1 MIPEKI
7 SRGLFA
13 ELALNRFLQFVNRA
27 VDGWSDGALSIRDDY
42 WLVAV
47 AAGLDHATF
56 VVMAGLMAYDIA
68 KVDIDASD
76 TVAVAIQRTNDHSFN
91 LSGRLFAAFD
101 VAVCSDLDLHCRLH
115 LYVAWRVEPLFD
127 PAPHEVALVRRI
139 LSYIR
144 SLALLRQV

>member
-1 MIPEKI
+1 
-7 SRGLFA
+7 
-13 ELALNRFLQFVNRA
+13 
-27 VDGWSDGALSIRDDY
+27 VDGRSDGALSMRDDY

-56 VVMAGLMAYDIA
+56 VVMAGLMADDVA
-68 KVDIDASD
+68 KVHIDTSD

-101 VAVCSDLDLHCRLH
+101 VAVCSDLDVHCRLH
-115 LYVAWRVEPLFD
+115 LYVAWKVELLFD
-127 PAPHEVALVRRI
+127 PAPHEVAFVRRV

-144 SLALLRQV
+144 GLALLRRV